1 MCKKQPKI
9 QTAQRACV
17 WRLQE
22 DSQSLCVL
30 LDPGC
35 THVGINTAQLNSGV
49 LFHYHQI
56 RPEPNRPSLT
66 LKAQVNGGH
75 AVSAPVSRNTVEAA

>member
-9 QTAQRACV
+9 QTAQRARV
-17 WRLQE
+17 WCLQE

-35 THVGINTAQLNSGV
+35 THTGINTARLNSGL
-49 LFHYHQI
+49 LFRYHRI
-56 RPEPNRPSLT
+56 RPESNRPSLT
-66 LKAQVNGGH
+66 LKAQVYGGH